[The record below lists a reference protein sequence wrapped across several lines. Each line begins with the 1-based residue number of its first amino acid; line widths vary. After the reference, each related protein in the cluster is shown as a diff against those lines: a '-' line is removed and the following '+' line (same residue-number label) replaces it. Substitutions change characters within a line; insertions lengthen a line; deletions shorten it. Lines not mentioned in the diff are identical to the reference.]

1 MLSPSHESSRP
12 QSVRQ
17 MACVPNHHRAYQCEP
32 HQNKL
37 LLQDVP
43 DEFRFSPNP
52 SSRTAVSLHSDPPSF
67 HPPVRFLMFLRN
79 RSYKS
84 SRIPESSSILLQKR
98 QQSTLLRQQPI
109 RRLSAGSHGKN
120 FYVLYGRQPPSKEI
134 PTPVHRWR
142 QSHPSPAKPHSKDRP
157 LLPVGNCSPNE

>member
-1 MLSPSHESSRP
+1 MAY
-12 QSVRQ
+12 VR
-17 MACVPNHHRAYQCEP
+17 NLHRACQCVQ

-37 LLQDVP
+37 LLPNKLPDVRYSSNP
-43 DEFRFSPNP
+43 FSR
-52 SSRTAVSLHSDPPSF
+52 SALSLHSDPPSF
-67 HPPVRFLMFLRN
+67 HPQARFSTFLRN
-79 RSYKS
+79 QFCKS

-142 QSHPSPAKPHSKDRP
+142 QSHPSPAKPHSKDHP
-157 LLPVGNCSPNE
+157 LPRDANC

>member
-1 MLSPSHESSRP
+1 MSAH
-12 QSVRQ
+12 Q
-17 MACVPNHHRAYQCEP
+17 MAYVRNLHRAYQYEL
-32 HQNKL
+32 HQNKP

-52 SSRTAVSLHSDPPSF
+52 SSRSAVSLHSDPPSF

-84 SRIPESSSILLQKR
+84 SRIPESSSILRQKR
-98 QQSTLLRQQPI
+98 QRLIQLLQQPI

-134 PTPVHRWR
+134 PTPVHR
-142 QSHPSPAKPHSKDRP
+142 
-157 LLPVGNCSPNE
+157 L